1 MRRLLALLA
10 AALLILAGCADSKS
24 EGPDPADDP
33 KGALETA
40 LDNLANSEGMTLT
53 LTLDSTEES
62 LTAAGEGDLPPDVAG
77 KILDSSIVVS
87 TKGDTPENAEFQMLI
102 DVSGTE
108 GFEIKSV
115 GEEIYARADVRGL
128 VETFGGKASGV
139 DEFVAQAGTQPG
151 FEFVEPAANGEWL
164 HLTGAKELAEQ
175 FGAMP
180 AASANEE
187 MQKKIEDALRK
198 ALDENATVESEGTDD
213 IGDHLV
219 ANLNIRGFYAGI
231 KDTFAS
237 LIPQGVPAGQ
247 LPPESEVP
255 DEDLKLDIW
264 VADGT
269 IEQVSFD
276 FLQLAALAEGEA
288 DIPEGVDRLGLL
300 LQFDPFDDSVEVPGD
315 AVDVD
320 LQQVMQGFFMP
331 TGSATSSGSA
341 SSEVVVPEGAPTD
354 MGDLCKELE
363 NAPDDVKAQFVEQC
377 PDLVP

>member
-10 AALLILAGCADSKS
+10 TALLILAGCADSKS

-40 LDNLANSEGMTLT
+40 LDNLVSGDGMTLT

-62 LTAAGEGDLPPDVAG
+62 LAAAGEGDLPPEVAE
-77 KILDSSIVVS
+77 KILESSIVVS

-102 DVSGTE
+102 DVAGTE
-108 GFEIKSV
+108 GIEFKSV
-115 GEEIYARADVRGL
+115 GEEIYARADVRGI
-128 VETFGGKASGV
+128 VETFGGKSSGI
-139 DEFVAQAGTQPG
+139 DEFIAQAGTQPG
-151 FEFVEPAANGEWL
+151 YEFVEPAANGEWL

-198 ALDENATVESEGTDD
+198 ALNENATVSSEGSDD

-231 KDTFAS
+231 KDTFTS
-237 LIPQGVPAGQ
+237 LMPQTVPGA

-269 IEQVSFD
+269 VQQVSFD
-276 FLQLAALAEGEA
+276 FLQLADLAEGEA

-300 LQFDPFDDSVEVPGD
+300 LQFDEFDDSVEVPAD

-320 LQQVMQGFFMP
+320 VQQIMRGFMFP
-331 TGSATSSGSA
+331 TGGATSSSA
-341 SSEVVVPEGAPTD
+341 EATEVTPEGAPTD
-354 MGDLCKELE
+354 MGDLCKQLE